1 MRKLVF
7 FSILLV
13 LVILFYVPYLYRVAS
28 LTIEPYVPSGD
39 DVAAHVYYTLLAYHK
54 PNYVIPRIVNN
65 DVISPGEYPNLI
77 HYVFSLACLFSLK
90 PLEVAKIYGL
100 FSFLILCFGVLLY
113 MRVLQLTLGSLHLS
127 LMSCIFFT
135 LLSPRV
141 IQTLGDG
148 SIMELFVVFILIPLA
163 IFCLIRGKVFL
174 AGVIMGLSSLNY
186 LGMVEA
192 ALVLFP
198 FIILKVRNP
207 RSWLNLILGIIVGGN
222 VFLFNAINNTL
233 IRALLALYIPEI
245 SPSIPLTGSTLL
257 KFSRYGEY
265 MFLSNRNSWI
275 LYTCLLLSSLGI
287 MLYIALNYRRGIV
300 KRTINYER
308 CGACLAY
315 ILSWVMLLA
324 FTLFPLLSR
333 LSIGFEIQTRILRI
347 ASMMSTLPIV
357 ASSSLL
363 EEFLQTF
370 FPKVKMVIKVCE
382 KRIISLRE
390 KSLIVLICLA
400 LLLSLLLATSPNLYR
415 VLLSKPG
422 GLIRL
427 DEESYTSLM
436 HFKNTFLQHETN
448 VNITAATQV
457 ASWALPILT
466 DFDNNIRVILMS
478 TITNTSGLPRWALTT
493 VEIYNGIMHLNAT
506 ILKKYNIKYIVA
518 MLPRENQWYDPRSK
532 DFALKLWKTDFS
544 SIADLIYEKTDN
556 CTSCIK
562 IWRLND

>member
-1 MRKLVF
+1 
-7 FSILLV
+7 
-13 LVILFYVPYLYRVAS
+13 
-28 LTIEPYVPSGD
+28 
-39 DVAAHVYYTLLAYHK
+39 
-54 PNYVIPRIVNN
+54 
-65 DVISPGEYPNLI
+65 
-77 HYVFSLACLFSLK
+77 
-90 PLEVAKIYGL
+90 
-100 FSFLILCFGVLLY
+100 
-113 MRVLQLTLGSLHLS
+113 
-127 LMSCIFFT
+127 
-135 LLSPRV
+135 
-141 IQTLGDG
+141 
-148 SIMELFVVFILIPLA
+148 MELFVVFILIPLA
-163 IFCLIRGKVFL
+163 ILCLIRGKVFL

-207 RSWLNLILGIIVGGN
+207 RSWLNLILGIIIGGN

-233 IRALLALYIPEI
+233 IRTLLALYIPEI
-245 SPSIPLTGSTLL
+245 SPSTPLTGSTLL

-275 LYTCLLLSSLGI
+275 LYTCLLLSFLGI
-287 MLYIALNYRRGIV
+287 MLYVALNYRRGIV

-324 FTLFPLLSR
+324 FTLSPLLSR

-370 FPKVKMVIKVCE
+370 FPKVKMVVKVCE

-400 LLLSLLLATSPNLYR
+400 LLLSLLLATSPNLYQ

-448 VNITAATQV
+448 INITATAQT

-466 DFDNNIRVILMS
+466 DFDNNIQVILMS
-478 TITNTSGLPRWALTT
+478 TITNASGLPKWMLTT

-518 MLPRENQWYDPRSK
+518 MLPRENQWYNPRSK
-532 DFALKLWKTDFS
+532 DFALKLWKMDFS
-544 SIADLIYEKTDN
+544 SIANLIYEEKDN